1 MFPEPCPAPGACTT
15 LALGLGSAS
24 LFSPRW
30 IHECIQC
37 FQISYPN
44 SFMQH
49 FFPQSPGQANTFPGV
64 ELNIWRC
71 AGCLLWAGLGCA
83 AVAGMFPGAFQLLL
97 RAVSGQDDVLEV
109 CRDVQGYQALPVF
122 SFNAPASSWEQSA
135 PCSSVIVLPRIPLC
149 SGSAFRV
156 TSFQEGWAPHPF
168 VCSFLEGLSELLRCI
183 FLLFFP
189 VLCFSPGLLIR
200 SPAGC
205 WGSAVPVLCAAKS
218 SRFPPPGLGSSNCFL
233 VLGSFP
239 PHRPGL
245 RNCSAAL
252 VKLLRPPR
260 RCLKRCHHV
269 CLKTH

>member
-97 RAVSGQDDVLEV
+97 GAVSGQDDVLEV

-168 VCSFLEGLSELLRCI
+168 VCSFLEGLSELLRCNFPP
-183 FLLFFP
+183 FLPRSLFFSRTIDP
-189 VLCFSPGLLIR
+189 QPCGMLGERGPRAVRCKELPL
-200 SPAGC
+200 SPA
-205 WGSAVPVLCAAKS
+205 
-218 SRFPPPGLGSSNCFL
+218 
-233 VLGSFP
+233 
-239 PHRPGL
+239 
-245 RNCSAAL
+245 
-252 VKLLRPPR
+252 
-260 RCLKRCHHV
+260 
-269 CLKTH
+269 